1 VSGLRRSGTPK
12 MSPYLLEEVK
22 RFLRPSDSVLY
33 ECRNCGKT
41 LEEEAEECPSCG
53 SEEISKYEL

>member
-1 VSGLRRSGTPK
+1 

-33 ECRNCGKT
+33 ECRNCGYT
-41 LEEEAEECPSCG
+41 LEKEAEECPSCC
-53 SEEISKYEL
+53 SEDISKYEL